1 MSWKNTQQTSLADAL
16 VIEHKSLSEL
26 DDVHNIIFW
35 PEIEKTLSNLYSS
48 VRGAPAYPP
57 LMMFKILILQA
68 WYNLSDEALEKQIAR
83 DLMFRRFIDL
93 SLSESV
99 PDHSSIWRF
108 RQLLNTE
115 KLLTPLL
122 EQINTHLERNSI
134 IVSLGSINI
143 IDATVIEAKQSRKRK
158 GRDGNNTQDK
168 DAKYNVKIAA
178 DGKRKTTYGFKMHA
192 NTDEDGFVKNMTFT
206 PGNVHDSQELDEL
219 LNIGNIKDPSKEDKT
234 KTVGEVYADS
244 AYANKLNDIKLGKQ
258 NNKVLHRAYRN
269 KPLTQQQKEQNKQ
282 CSSIRY
288 IVERTFGLLKQHH
301 GLGKVRYLGLER
313 NKTRA
318 QLIAMS
324 HNLKTGMN
332 IFKRM
337 RSLQDCYVQ

>member
-1 MSWKNTQQTSLADAL
+1 
-16 VIEHKSLSEL
+16 
-26 DDVHNIIFW
+26 
-35 PEIEKTLSNLYSS
+35 
-48 VRGAPAYPP
+48 
-57 LMMFKILILQA
+57 MMFKILILQA
-68 WYNLSDEALEKQIAR
+68 WYDLSDEALEKQIAR

-93 SLSESV
+93 SLSENV

-115 KLLTPLL
+115 KLLEPLL
-122 EQINTHLERNSI
+122 EQINNHLEQNSI

-158 GRDGNNTQDK
+158 GKHGNNTQDPE
-168 DAKYNVKIAA
+168 AAYNVKTAA

-192 NTDEDGFVKNMTFT
+192 NTDEDGFVKKMMFT
-206 PGNVHDSQELDEL
+206 PGNVHDSQEFDKLLDV
-219 LNIGNIKDPSKEDKT
+219 SKT
-234 KTVGEVYADS
+234 KTCGQVFADS
-244 AYANKLNDIKLGKQ
+244 AYANKRNDKQLGKQ

-269 KPLTQQQKEQNKQ
+269 TPLTNKQ
-282 CSSIRY
+282 KQDNRQRSSVRY
-288 IVERTFGLLKQHH
+288 IVERTFGLLKLHH
-301 GLGKVRYLGLER
+301 GLGKARYLGLER

-332 IFKRM
+332 IFKQM
-337 RSLQDCYVQ
+337 RELQDCCV